1 MAALSGAAIPVHEIG
16 VKAYSHG
23 TPLPR
28 RTVDNVGQILDEGKP
43 DLVIHTGGKF
53 YMLGRFS
60 SCDTACTH
68 IGQSGA
74 RVFEFTAGQSGFR
87 TWVRLYGEGV
97 KDSLNLRRDMKYLHK

>member
-74 RVFEFTAGQSGFR
+74 RVFEFTAGQSGFQ
-87 TWVRLYGEGV
+87 VP
-97 KDSLNLRRDMKYLHK
+97 S